1 MLNSR
6 LADIARHIY
15 AALPATLQRSF
26 WHVMLFAVLAAGM
39 EFLLAAAV
47 SLLGVVL
54 ASPQTLAQSAAMQK
68 LLLWLPALQPVAEDA
83 RLLLALLL
91 VLVCAASLVKTV
103 FMVFLTWRQ
112 SRFSQSVSLNVG
124 VRLYRGYL
132 TAPYLWHAGQMIS
145 RLMTVL
151 NWRFQLGF
159 FLFNGLQVLAQLVVT
174 GVLVVAVCLMA
185 PLASLMILGITGGSA
200 FLLLRFSRK
209 WVHRFGQQCADAQK
223 TSTKMIHTGLNGIRE
238 VMIYQQQNGFIREFT
253 KSEEH
258 YAQGQSFLPIFPP
271 LPSWVLEFVGI
282 VLLFATVLLLYWQ
295 DTSLTR
301 TSATLALMAAVAWRL
316 LPIMNRV
323 LQSLISM
330 QSQLAMIAP
339 VLDMLREVE
348 SIAQPLAENPRPCP
362 LRKEL
367 RLRDVS
373 FRYPGAGAQHEDAL
387 CRINLHI
394 PKGGM
399 IGLIGPSGSGKSTVV
414 GLLTGLYGPTAGEI
428 LVDGRPLGGDQLAG
442 WMRGIGYVPQS
453 PFLLNGSIL
462 ENVAFSH
469 WGAQPDREH
478 ALRCCRMAAMNF
490 LDDLPEGLDTEIGER
505 GMRLS
510 GGQVQRVAIA
520 RALYGNPQL
529 LLFDEATSA
538 LDGAAEQAIQHTI
551 NSLSGR
557 VTMIVV
563 AHRLTTVEKC
573 DFIYWIDKGSIRMV
587 GRPDEILPAYSRY
600 LEQSVTALIDQSS

>member
-1 MLNSR
+1 MPQSQLT
-6 LADIARHIY
+6 AIARHIY
-15 AALPATLQRSF
+15 ATLPNALQRRF
-26 WHVMLFAVLAAGM
+26 WHVMLFSILTAGM
-39 EFLLAAAV
+39 EFALAAAV

-54 ASPQTLAQSAAMQK
+54 ASPQALTQSAAMQK
-68 LLLWLPALQPVAEDA
+68 CLMWLPALQPAAEDA

-91 VLVCAASLVKTV
+91 VLVCAASLCKTV
-103 FMVFLTWRQ
+103 FMIFLTWRQ
-112 SRFSQSVSLNVG
+112 SQFSQAVSRDVG

-132 TAPYLWHAGQMIS
+132 AAPFLWHAGQMIS

-151 NWRFQLGF
+151 NWRFQLGV
-159 FLFNGLQVLAQLVVT
+159 FLFNGLQVIAQLVVT
-174 GVLVVAVCLMA
+174 AVLVAAVCLMA
-185 PLASLMILGITGGSA
+185 PLASLMILAVTGGSA

-223 TSTKMIHTGLNGIRE
+223 TSTKMIHTALNGIRE
-238 VMIYQQQNGFIREFT
+238 VMIYQQQPGFIREFARA
-253 KSEEH
+253 EER
-258 YAQGQSFLPIFPP
+258 YARGQSILPIFPP

-282 VLLFATVLLLYWQ
+282 VLLLATVLLLYWQ

-330 QSQLAMIAP
+330 QSQLAMITP
-339 VLDMLREVE
+339 VLDMLRDVE
-348 SIAQPLAENPRPCP
+348 RIARPLADTPQSCP
-362 LRKEL
+362 LHENVC
-367 RLRDVS
+367 LRDVS
-373 FRYPGAGAQHEDAL
+373 FRYPATESEQEDAL
-387 CRINLHI
+387 RHVSLTI

-428 LVDGRPLGGDQLAG
+428 LVDGRPLDGDQLAG
-442 WMRGIGYVPQS
+442 WMHGVGYVPQS

-469 WGAQPDREH
+469 WGAQPDRAH

-551 NSLSGR
+551 NSLSGQ

-573 DFIYWIDKGSIRMV
+573 DFIYWIDKGSIRMA
-587 GRPDEILPAYSRY
+587 GRPDEILPVYSRY
-600 LEQSVTALIDQSS
+600 LEQSAAELIDQPS